1 MAKELRSNFPY
12 GSSHWAVR
20 RAQWSALGISAA
32 DMELPKIA
40 IVNTSSE
47 LAICF
52 SHLDGIAAR
61 LKDTIRAAGALPFE
75 VRTAAP
81 SDFITSR
88 GRRGGYI
95 LSARDLIV
103 NDIEVAVEGAQLD
116 AMICLASCDKTVP
129 GQMMAAARL
138 NIPTIIAIC
147 GYQPS
152 GEYEGEHVDIEDVF
166 LMAGHVLAGKLA
178 PEKLE
183 AMADNAIRGPGVCS
197 GMGTANSM
205 HIACEALGMSL
216 PGSAP
221 VAANSDKMFY
231 HIEAAGKRIV
241 AMVEEDLKP
250 RDIMTPAAFA
260 NAAAAVLGVSGSINC
275 IKHLQATAMEAE
287 CDVDVYA
294 IFDEFSKTVPVLAA
308 VRPNGEYSIEDFE
321 AAGGAGAV
329 MKRLAGAIDGGALT
343 VSGNTVAE
351 NLADV
356 SAAGSDVIRD
366 ADNPFS
372 TSPPIVIVKGSLA
385 EEGAIIKLGLA
396 QDRTFEFT
404 GPARVFELADDAME
418 AVRVGAVKAGDVV
431 VLRGLGVKG
440 GPGMSTASRVVFA
453 LDGAGLGD
461 LCALV
466 TDGQL
471 SGLVNR
477 GLVVGEVSPEA
488 ATGGTLGLV
497 EDGDIIA
504 IDARARSA
512 ELEVSEDELAARRGR
527 LKNEPVDPGRPGWLS
542 IYRDTV
548 QPLSKGAILSDRGA

>member
-1 MAKELRSNFPY
+1 MNKKLRSNFPY
-12 GSSHWAVR
+12 GSSPWAVR
-20 RAQWSALGISAA
+20 RAQWKALGLSNE
-32 DMELPKIA
+32 DLEKPKIA

-52 SHLDGIAAR
+52 SHLDGIAAK
-61 LKDTIRAAGALPFE
+61 LKTTIREAGAVPFE

-81 SDFITSR
+81 SDFITSA

-116 AMICLASCDKTVP
+116 GMICLASCDKTVP
-129 GQMMAAARL
+129 GQLMAAARL
-138 NIPTIIAIC
+138 DIPAIIAIC

-152 GEYEGEHVDIEDVF
+152 GEFEGKHVDIEDVF
-166 LMAGHVLAGKLA
+166 LMAGHVLAGKMTA
-178 PEKLE
+178 EKLE
-183 AMADNAIRGPGVCS
+183 GMADNAIGGPGVCS

-205 HIACEALGMSL
+205 HIACEALGMAM

-221 VAANSDKMFY
+221 VAANSDKMFTD
-231 HIEAAGKRIV
+231 IEAAGKRIV
-241 AMVEEDLKP
+241 EMVADGQTP
-250 RDIMTPAAFA
+250 RDILTPDAFA
-260 NAAAAVLGVSGSINC
+260 NAAMAVLGVSGSINC
-275 IKHLQATAMEAE
+275 VKHLQAIAIEAE
-287 CDVDVYA
+287 CDIDVYA
-294 IFDEFSKTVPVLAA
+294 LFDELSAEIPVLAA
-308 VRPNGEYSIEDFE
+308 VRPNGEGTIEAFE
-321 AAGGAGAV
+321 SAGGARTV
-329 MKRLAGAIDGGALT
+329 MKRMEKYIRGGAIT
-343 VSGNTVAE
+343 VTGKTVAE
-351 NLADV
+351 NLAEITPGEDQ
-356 SAAGSDVIRD
+356 VIRD

-372 TSPPIVIVKGSLA
+372 NRPPIVIVKGSLA
-385 EEGAIIKLGLA
+385 EEGAIIKLGLLE
-396 QDRTFEFT
+396 DRVFEFT
-404 GPARVFELADDAME
+404 GPAHVFGLADDAME
-418 AVRVGAVKAGDVV
+418 AVRGGHIKEGEVV

-461 LCALV
+461 TCALV

-488 ATGGTLGLV
+488 ATGGALGLV

-504 IDARARSA
+504 IDAISKSV
-512 ELEVSEDELAARRGR
+512 ELQVSKTELDARRAR
-527 LKNEPVDPGRPGWLS
+527 LKNEPLDEGKPGWLS

-548 QPLSKGAILSDRGA
+548 QPLAKGAVLAKREF

>member
-61 LKDTIRAAGALPFE
+61 LKDIIRAAGALPFE

-216 PGSAP
+216 PFPLQVHRNAP
-221 VAANSDKMFY
+221 SFGLRKY
-231 HIEAAGKRIV
+231 RRPGQGRR
-241 AMVEEDLKP
+241 P
-250 RDIMTPAAFA
+250 R
-260 NAAAAVLGVSGSINC
+260 
-275 IKHLQATAMEAE
+275 
-287 CDVDVYA
+287 
-294 IFDEFSKTVPVLAA
+294 
-308 VRPNGEYSIEDFE
+308 R
-321 AAGGAGAV
+321 
-329 MKRLAGAIDGGALT
+329 
-343 VSGNTVAE
+343 
-351 NLADV
+351 
-356 SAAGSDVIRD
+356 
-366 ADNPFS
+366 
-372 TSPPIVIVKGSLA
+372 
-385 EEGAIIKLGLA
+385 
-396 QDRTFEFT
+396 
-404 GPARVFELADDAME
+404 
-418 AVRVGAVKAGDVV
+418 
-431 VLRGLGVKG
+431 
-440 GPGMSTASRVVFA
+440 
-453 LDGAGLGD
+453 
-461 LCALV
+461 
-466 TDGQL
+466 
-471 SGLVNR
+471 
-477 GLVVGEVSPEA
+477 
-488 ATGGTLGLV
+488 
-497 EDGDIIA
+497 
-504 IDARARSA
+504 RAR
-512 ELEVSEDELAARRGR
+512 
-527 LKNEPVDPGRPGWLS
+527 WLTHLRS
-542 IYRDTV
+542 S
-548 QPLSKGAILSDRGA
+548 Q